1 MEGEAAR
8 LHTLHRAWRMLPR
21 GARRSA
27 LLQASAWL
35 APRPDRPAPDARGGI
50 AVGGE
55 LDRPSGLGEG
65 ARLTLAALA
74 ALGVPSWPVRPGAAV
89 PPAGAPL
96 ILHGNAS
103 SLPMALLRLGREHVR
118 GRKVI
123 GYWSWELPVVPD
135 SWRAGLEFV
144 HEVWAPSHF
153 TAAAFASLCPT
164 VRVVPH
170 PVAVRP
176 PAPSGRRRA
185 HFGLPEDAFVTL
197 VMFSLASS
205 FERKNPLGALAAHR
219 AASGGRADRILFM
232 HVTNPHHFPG
242 DFARLRAEADRD
254 ANVRL
259 HTDDLSRADAEAL
272 MLCCDVLLS
281 LHRSEGFGLVPA
293 EAMMLGKPVVATDWS
308 ATTEYMDAECAAL
321 VPARLVPVRDP
332 RGVYDAPGAVWAE
345 PDTEAAASWLQRL
358 AEDGALRQRL
368 GAAGQRAV
376 QARLGPAPLAEAV
389 VALGLRD

>member
-8 LHTLHRAWRMLPR
+8 LHMLHRAWRMLPQ

-35 APRPDRPAPDARGGI
+35 APRPDRPAPVARGGI

-65 ARLTLAALA
+65 ARLTLRALE
-74 ALGVPSWPVRPGAAV
+74 ALGIPSWPVRPGGAV

-103 SLPMALLRLGREHVR
+103 SLPMMLVRLGRERVR
-118 GRKVI
+118 GRRVI
-123 GYWSWELPVVPD
+123 GYWSWELPVAPD
-135 SWRAGLEFV
+135 SWRPGMEFV

-153 TAAAFASLCPT
+153 TAAAFASLT
-164 VRVVPH
+164 AAVRVVPH

-176 PAPSGRRRA
+176 PAPSGLRRA
-185 HFGLPEDAFVTL
+185 DFGLPADAFVTL

-205 FERKNPLGALAAHR
+205 FERKNPLGAIAAHR
-219 AASGGRADRILFM
+219 AAFGGRSDRILFM
-232 HVTNPHHFPG
+232 HVTNPHHFPA
-242 DFARLRAEADRD
+242 DFARLRAEAERT

-259 HTDDLSRADAEAL
+259 HTGDLSRADAEAL

-308 ATTEYMDAECAAL
+308 ATTEYMDADSAAL
-321 VPARLVPVRDP
+321 VPARLVPARDP
-332 RGVYDAPGAVWAE
+332 RGVYEAPGAVWAE
-345 PDTEAAASWLQRL
+345 PDLQAASSWLQRL
-358 AEDGALRQRL
+358 AGDVELRERL
-368 GAAGQRAV
+368 GAAGRRAA
-376 QARLGPAPLAEAV
+376 QARLGPEKLADAV
-389 VALGLRD
+389 AALGLRH